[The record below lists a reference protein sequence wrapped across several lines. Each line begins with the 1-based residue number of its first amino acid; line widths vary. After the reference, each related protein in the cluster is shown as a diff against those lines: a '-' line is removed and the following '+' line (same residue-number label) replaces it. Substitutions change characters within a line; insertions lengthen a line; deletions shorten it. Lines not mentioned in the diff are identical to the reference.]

1 MSRRHLVLAALV
13 GIIACVVTAAGLASA
28 ATPQS
33 RAAVIRQTGTCTD
46 RGGAVWNVTS
56 AWGTKYRARHG
67 ATRIHTYATG
77 FTTRDEHATSV
88 DYAIKTYSGSGRL
101 LQILKARHRA
111 FDFKAGSASLKRN
124 VINPISAPG
133 KARITVHVGVGKDGK
148 GDCSVTFRQP
158 SSSAQAPRVAA
169 PAMPV
174 TTPANPTTKPAP
186 PTATK
191 PAPPTATKPVTPPVA
206 TKPVT
211 APATPPVSNPTSS
224 TSAAD
229 VFGWGPVIGG
239 DEFNYVGPP
248 DHSKWTV
255 YNGPGNA
262 GKGQRSDAQV
272 TVDGSEVTISGD
284 ANGTTGGM
292 SAKFDNRMWG
302 RWETRMRVSDRDP
315 QYHPVLILR
324 PVSGSD
330 ACAQEIDYSEAS
342 HETTLDHFFNHYS
355 CSNQQTSVAKA
366 IDMTQWH
373 NYAVQVT
380 PAGVIGYIDGVE
392 WFRDTDHLPTTALH
406 QTIQLDW
413 FPDGGSTRPS
423 WLQVDWMHLYN

>member
-1 MSRRHLVLAALV
+1 MSRRHVVLAVMV
-13 GIIACVVTAAGLASA
+13 GITSCTLAAAGLTFA

-33 RAAVIRQTGTCTD
+33 RAAVIRQTATCTD
-46 RGGAVWNVTS
+46 RGGAVWHVTS
-56 AWGTKYRARHG
+56 AWGTKYRTRHG
-67 ATRIHTYATG
+67 ATRVHTYTTG
-77 FTTRDEHATSV
+77 FTTRDRAATTV
-88 DYAIKTYSGSGRL
+88 DYAIKTYSGTGRL
-101 LQILKARHRA
+101 LQILQGHDRA
-111 FDFKAGSASLKRN
+111 FDFKAGAASLERN
-124 VINPISAPG
+124 VINPVSAPG
-133 KARITVHVGVGKDGK
+133 KTRITVHVGVGKDGK

-158 SSSAQAPRVAA
+158 SSAAHTPRTST
-169 PAMPV
+169 PS
-174 TTPANPTTKPAP
+174 TTPAKTPGTT
-186 PTATK
+186 
-191 PAPPTATKPVTPPVA
+191 PAPPTATKPVAPPA
-206 TKPVT
+206 TTKPV
-211 APATPPVSNPTSS
+211 APPATPPGPSPVTS

-229 VFGWGPVIGG
+229 VFGWGPLVDG
-239 DEFNYVGPP
+239 DEFNYVGAP

-262 GKGQRSDAQV
+262 GKGLRSDAQV
-272 TVDGSEVTISGD
+272 TVDGSEVVITGNAD
-284 ANGTTGGM
+284 GTTGGM
-292 SAKFDNRMWG
+292 SAKFDQRMFG

-330 ACAQEIDYSEAS
+330 PCAQEIDYSEAS
-342 HETTLDHFFNHYS
+342 HDVTLDHFFNHYS
-355 CSNQQTSVAKA
+355 CANQQTSVAKT

-413 FPDGGSTRPS
+413 FPDGSSTRPS
-423 WLQVDWMHLYN
+423 WLQVDWMHFYN

>member
-1 MSRRHLVLAALV
+1 MSRRHVVLATLG
-13 GIIACVVTAAGLASA
+13 GITGCVIAAAGLASA

-33 RAAVIRQTGTCTD
+33 RAVVITQTGRCTD
-46 RGGAVWNVTS
+46 RGGAIWNVTS
-56 AWGTKYRARHG
+56 VWGTKYRARHG
-67 ATRIHTYATG
+67 ATRVHTFGTS
-77 FTTRDEHATSV
+77 FTTRNQAATTV

-111 FDFKAGSASLKRN
+111 FDFKAGAASLKRN
-124 VINPISAPG
+124 TINPISAPG

-148 GDCSVTFRQP
+148 RDCSVTFRQP
-158 SSSAQAPRVAA
+158 SSTA
-169 PAMPV
+169 
-174 TTPANPTTKPAP
+174 PAP
-186 PTATK
+186 PTA
-191 PAPPTATKPVTPPVA
+191 AKPVTPPVT

-211 APATPPVSNPTSS
+211 TPATPPVVRPVNS

-229 VFGWGPVIGG
+229 VFDWGPIVAG
-239 DEFNYVGPP
+239 DEFNYVGAP

-262 GKGQRSDAQV
+262 GKGQRSDSQV
-272 TVDGSEVTISGD
+272 TVDGSEVVITGD

-330 ACAQEIDYSEAS
+330 SCAQEIDYSEAS
-342 HETTLDHFFNHYS
+342 DDVSLDHFFNHYS

-380 PAGVIGYIDGVE
+380 PAGVVGYIDGVE